1 MGIGLTKRAIAG
13 LLVAGLASVP
23 ATGTMAQST
32 LEKAKSA
39 GFIRAAIH
47 NEPPYAYMTLEGKAA
62 GLGPEIVTAV
72 LARLGVTQIDWVVTP
87 FNSLIPGLKAGRW
100 DIVAAQQTIFPARC
114 EQVAFAEPTNTAL
127 EGLLVKAGNPKNLHS
142 YDDLKKDSGVMV
154 ATPSGTTELNYLHA
168 YGVPDSRLITIAN
181 HADGAELVRSG
192 RADAYTLEQPSGN
205 LLLSSGKAEGL
216 ELATPFA
223 LPVVDGKKVISYGAT
238 TFRKD
243 DTAFLQAYD
252 KELKAF
258 EQTPEFWA
266 IEKKNGFTEESA
278 KLALAMTAAE
288 RCAAK

>member
-13 LLVAGLASVP
+13 LLLAGLASVP
-23 ATGTMAQST
+23 ATRAMAQSA

-72 LARLGVTQIDWVVTP
+72 LARLGITQIDWVVTP
-87 FNSLIPGLKAGRW
+87 FNSLIPGLKASRW

-127 EGLLVKAGNPKNLHS
+127 EGLLVKTGNPKNLHS
-142 YDDLKKDSGVMV
+142 YDDLKKASGVMI

-223 LPVVDGKKVISYGAT
+223 IPVVDGKKVISYGAT

-243 DTAFLQAYD
+243 DTAFLEAYD

>member
-13 LLVAGLASVP
+13 LLLAGLASVP
-23 ATGTMAQST
+23 ATHAMAQST

-72 LARLGVTQIDWVVTP
+72 LARLGITQIDWVVTP
-87 FNSLIPGLKAGRW
+87 FNSLIPGLKASRW

-127 EGLLVKAGNPKNLHS
+127 EGLLVKTGNPKNLHS
-142 YDDLKKDSGVMV
+142 YDDLKKASGVMI

-223 LPVVDGKKVISYGAT
+223 IPVVDGKKVISYGAT

-243 DTAFLQAYD
+243 DTAFLEAYD

>member
-13 LLVAGLASVP
+13 LLFAGIASVP
-23 ATGTMAQST
+23 ATHAQAQST

-72 LARLGVTQIDWVVTP
+72 LARLGINQVDWVVTP

-100 DIVAAQQTIFPARC
+100 DIVAAQQSIFPARC

-142 YDDLKKDSGVMV
+142 YDDLKNGSAIMI

-168 YGVPDSRLITIAN
+168 YGVPDARLITIAN

-205 LLLSSGKAEGL
+205 LLLSSGKADGL
-216 ELATPFA
+216 ELAAPFA
-223 LPVVDGKKVISYGAT
+223 IPVVDGKQVISYGAT
-238 TFRKD
+238 TFRKE
-243 DTAFLQAYD
+243 DTAFLEAYD
-252 KELKAF
+252 RELKAF
-258 EQTPEFWA
+258 EGTPEFWA
-266 IEKKNGFTEESA
+266 VEKKNGFTEESA
-278 KLALAMTAAE
+278 KLALAMTTAKL
-288 RCAAK
+288 CAAK